1 MVSFFTQKIVCRLT
15 KNRNVSEEDL
25 EVYNYVLEY
34 LIENILLITLMVII
48 GIVSGK
54 IKEMCVF
61 FIVFLLLR
69 KTAGGIHANTPESC
83 MFFSIMIYLIN
94 IYGAKA
100 IDKIIQPLN
109 IGIEIIAAIA
119 IAAVAPVD
127 SKNLR
132 LDNIRKRKYK
142 WITLCVISMITMVS
156 TIVSLATDISIT
168 SSVIVC
174 YITVLILQLI
184 GIVKNNKEGVYEY
197 EDKREEKISGKN
209 E

>member
-25 EVYNYVLEY
+25 EVYNYVLEF
-34 LIENILLITLMVII
+34 LIENILFFALMVTI

-100 IDKIIQPLN
+100 IDKIMQPLN
-109 IGIEIIAAIA
+109 IGIEIVTAIA
-119 IAAVAPVD
+119 IATVAPVD

-132 LDNIRKRKYK
+132 LDNITKRKYK
-142 WITLCVISMITMVS
+142 WITLGVISMITLIS
-156 TIVSLATDISIT
+156 TIVSLTTDISIT

-174 YITVLILQLI
+174 YITVLILQLM
-184 GIVKNNKEGVYEY
+184 GIVKNNKEGVHGY

>member
-25 EVYNYVLEY
+25 EVYNYVLEF
-34 LIENILLITLMVII
+34 LIENILFFALMVTI

-100 IDKIIQPLN
+100 IDKIMQPLN
-109 IGIEIIAAIA
+109 IGIEIVTAIA
-119 IAAVAPVD
+119 IATVAPVD

-132 LDNIRKRKYK
+132 LDNITKRKYK
-142 WITLCVISMITMVS
+142 WTTLGVISMITLIS
-156 TIVSLATDISIT
+156 TIVSLTTDISIT
-168 SSVIVC
+168 SSVILC
-174 YITVLILQLI
+174 YITVLILQLM
-184 GIVKNNKEGVYEY
+184 GIVKNNKEGVHGY
-197 EDKREEKISGKN
+197 EDRREEKIPGKN